1 MSTYQFLIGEEK
13 IETSVDRSGDGWVV
27 KSGGQ
32 TYEVSSLPNG
42 LFAVT
47 VDGKRTTAAAVKHKG
62 IVYVDLG
69 RFQLELTSA
78 SDAASS
84 GGAGD
89 SHRAKD
95 KVFAPMPGRIVKI
108 MVAVGD
114 SVTERQQLVIV
125 EAMKMENPVLAPSAG
140 KVKAVHFSAGDQ
152 VDTDSPIVE
161 LDI

>member
-47 VDGKRTTAAAVKHKG
+47 VDEKRTTAAAVKHKG

-108 MVAVGD
+108 TVAVGD